1 MDVNYLHLTKLP
13 ESKKFSHIDKAFIN
27 PVQSTFSVKK
37 IVESNDGKLIRNFLR
52 VNNQDVNL
60 GLIKERKYDGP
71 IEEIEKIQKNK

>member
-1 MDVNYLHLTKLP
+1 MNVG
-13 ESKKFSHIDKAFIN
+13 SKY
-27 PVQSTFSVKK
+27 K

-71 IEEIEKIQKNK
+71 IEEIEKIQKISKRKDDDF